1 MSISAQRFT
10 TKTRTW
16 LFIAGLTALLIGI
29 GALIGGMFLWGFV
42 ALAVAIN
49 VAGYWFSDRLA
60 LKASPARPVEP
71 GTNPE
76 LEAMVQE
83 LAQRAQVPV
92 PRLFTI
98 PSEQPNA
105 FATGRNPAHAAVA
118 VTDGLLHELPPDQ
131 VMSVLAH
138 EFGHIKNRDILVSSI
153 AAMVAG
159 AITAIANILQFL
171 LLFGGDEED
180 AGPLGWAGLIGAIL
194 FAPLAASL
202 LQLAVSRQR
211 EFLADATGAQ
221 LLGRARPLA
230 DALETLERRAQAS
243 PLDVNPATASL
254 YIVNPLR
261 RQGIATLFS
270 THPPLAERV
279 RRLRALDGD
288 ETLPLVA

>member
-1 MSISAQRFT
+1 MNISAQRFT
-10 TKTRTW
+10 TKARTW

-29 GALIGGMFLWGFV
+29 GALIGGMFLYAFV
-42 ALAVAIN
+42 ALAVAVN
-49 VAGYWFSDRLA
+49 VLGYWFSDRLA
-60 LKASPARPVEP
+60 LKASRAKPVEP

-76 LEAMVQE
+76 LEAMVQD

-92 PRLFTI
+92 PRLYTI

-105 FATGRNPAHAAVA
+105 FATGRNPEHAAVA
-118 VTDGLLHELPPDQ
+118 VTDGLLQQLPPDQ
-131 VMSVLAH
+131 VKSVLAH

-153 AAMVAG
+153 AALVAG
-159 AITAIANILQFL
+159 AIAAIANLLQFS

-180 AGPLGWAGLIGAIL
+180 AGPLGWIGLIGTIVL
-194 FAPLAASL
+194 APLAASL

-211 EFLADATGAQ
+211 EYLADATGAE

-230 DALETLERRAQAS
+230 DALETLERRAQS
-243 PLDVNPATASL
+243 LPLDVNPATASL
-254 YIVNPLR
+254 YIVNPLK
-261 RQGIATLFS
+261 RQGVATLFQ

-288 ETLPLVA
+288 QTLPLVA